1 MDPKEFL
8 REKKWKKMKKD
19 QWLILFLA
27 GVLLLIVAMPTGRS
41 SSKTAKGQNAQTET
55 AQTNGTGSGESD
67 YEKTL
72 ETRLA
77 QILEGMDGVGKVQV
91 MITFQDQGESV
102 VEKDVTMRQDT
113 GAGSSGQDSTGG
125 TTGSTGT
132 AGVGS
137 PGSRESSEST
147 VFSQSDGNETPFV
160 NKEILP
166 KIDGV
171 LIVAEGGADAG
182 VRKNISEAVEALFG
196 LDAHKIKI
204 VKMKTKGDSN

>member
-1 MDPKEFL
+1 MDLKEFL

-27 GVLLLIVAMPTGRS
+27 GVLLLVVAMPAGKS
-41 SSKTAKGQNAQTET
+41 SSKTEKQQKAQREI
-55 AQTNGTGSGESD
+55 AQANGIGAEEND

-77 QILEGMDGVGKVQV
+77 QILEGMDGVGNVQV

-102 VEKDVTMRQDT
+102 VEKDVTMRQDAGT
-113 GAGSSGQDSTGG
+113 GSSGQASTDG
-125 TTGSTGT
+125 TTESSGMGNS
-132 AGVGS
+132 
-137 PGSRESSEST
+137 GSRESSEST
-147 VFSQSDGNETPFV
+147 VFAQSDGDETPFV

-171 LIVAEGGADAG
+171 LIVAEGGADAS

>member
-1 MDPKEFL
+1 MDLKEFL

-27 GVLLLIVAMPTGRS
+27 GVLLLVVAIPTGKS
-41 SSKTAKGQNAQTET
+41 SSKTEKQQNAQTEI

-67 YEKTL
+67 YEETL

-77 QILEGMDGVGKVQV
+77 QILEGMDGVGNVQV

-102 VEKDVTMRQDT
+102 VEKDVTMRQDAGT
-113 GAGSSGQDSTGG
+113 GSSGAGSSNS
-125 TTGSTGT
+125 
-132 AGVGS
+132 
-137 PGSRESSEST
+137 GSRESSEST
-147 VFSQSDGNETPFV
+147 VFSQSDGDETPFV

-171 LIVAEGGADAG
+171 LVVAEGGADAS

>member
-1 MDPKEFL
+1 MDLKEFL

-27 GVLLLIVAMPTGRS
+27 GVLLLVVAIPSGKS
-41 SSKTAKGQNAQTET
+41 SSKTEKQQNAQTEI

-67 YEKTL
+67 YEETL

-77 QILEGMDGVGKVQV
+77 QILEGMDGVGNVQV

-102 VEKDVTMRQDT
+102 VEKDVTMRQDAGT
-113 GAGSSGQDSTGG
+113 GSSGAGSSNS
-125 TTGSTGT
+125 
-132 AGVGS
+132 
-137 PGSRESSEST
+137 GSRESSEST
-147 VFSQSDGNETPFV
+147 VFSQSDGDETPFV

-171 LIVAEGGADAG
+171 LVVAEGGADAG

>member
-1 MDPKEFL
+1 MDLKEFL

-27 GVLLLIVAMPTGRS
+27 GVLLLVVAMPAGKS
-41 SSKTAKGQNAQTET
+41 SSKTEKQQNAQTEI
-55 AQTNGTGSGESD
+55 AQANGTGSGEND

-77 QILEGMDGVGKVQV
+77 QILEGMDGVGNVQV

-102 VEKDVTMRQDT
+102 VEKDVTMRQDAGT
-113 GAGSSGQDSTGG
+113 GSSGQASTDG
-125 TTGSTGT
+125 TTESSGMGNS
-132 AGVGS
+132 
-137 PGSRESSEST
+137 GSRESSEST
-147 VFSQSDGNETPFV
+147 VFAQSDGDETPFV

-171 LIVAEGGADAG
+171 LIVAEGGADAS

>member
-1 MDPKEFL
+1 MDLKEFL
-8 REKKWKKMKKD
+8 REKKWRKMKKD

-27 GVLLLIVAMPTGRS
+27 GVLLLVVAMPAGKYS
-41 SSKTAKGQNAQTET
+41 STTEKQQNEQTEI
-55 AQTNGTGSGESD
+55 AQTNGTGSGESN

-72 ETRLA
+72 ETRLE
-77 QILEGMDGVGKVQV
+77 QILEGMDGVGNVQV

-102 VEKDVTMRQDT
+102 VEKDVTMRQDV
-113 GAGSSGQDSTGG
+113 GAGSSGQDSAGG
-125 TTGSTGT
+125 ISESSG
-132 AGVGS
+132 AGNSGI
-137 PGSRESSEST
+137 RESSEST
-147 VFSQSDGNETPFV
+147 VFAQSDGDETPFV

>member
-1 MDPKEFL
+1 MDLKEFL

-27 GVLLLIVAMPTGRS
+27 GVLLLVVAIPSGKS
-41 SSKTAKGQNAQTET
+41 SSKTEKQQNAQTEI

-67 YEKTL
+67 YEETL

-77 QILEGMDGVGKVQV
+77 QILEGMDGVGNVQV

-102 VEKDVTMRQDT
+102 VEKDVTMRQDAGT
-113 GAGSSGQDSTGG
+113 GSSGAGSSNS
-125 TTGSTGT
+125 
-132 AGVGS
+132 
-137 PGSRESSEST
+137 GSRESSEST
-147 VFSQSDGNETPFV
+147 VFSQSDGDETPFV

-171 LIVAEGGADAG
+171 LVVAEGGADAG
-182 VRKNISEAVEALFG
+182 VRKNISESVEALFG

>member
-1 MDPKEFL
+1 MNLKEFL

-27 GVLLLIVAMPTGRS
+27 GVLLLVVAMPGGKSR
-41 SSKTAKGQNAQTET
+41 SKTEKQQDVQTES
-55 AQTNGTGSGESD
+55 AQTNGTGWGESD

-72 ETRLA
+72 ETRLE
-77 QILEGMDGVGKVQV
+77 QILQGMDGVGNVQV
-91 MITFQDQGESV
+91 MITFLDQGESV
-102 VEKDVTMRQDT
+102 VEKDVTMRQDADT
-113 GAGSSGQDSTGG
+113 GTGNSGQDSGGG
-125 TTGSTGT
+125 TTGSSEMGN
-132 AGVGS
+132 S
-137 PGSRESSEST
+137 GSRESSEST
-147 VFSQSDGNETPFV
+147 VFSQSDGDETPFV

-171 LIVAEGGADAG
+171 LIVAEGGEDAS

>member
-1 MDPKEFL
+1 MDLKEFL

-19 QWLILFLA
+19 QWLILFLT
-27 GVLLLIVAMPTGRS
+27 GVLLLIVAMPAGKS
-41 SSKTAKGQNAQTET
+41 SSKTAKQQNAQTEI

-77 QILEGMDGVGKVQV
+77 QILEGMDGVGNVQV

-102 VEKDVTMRQDT
+102 VEKDVTMRQDAGT
-113 GAGSSGQDSTGG
+113 GSSGQDSAGG
-125 TTGSTGT
+125 TTDSSGRGS
-132 AGVGS
+132 S
-137 PGSRESSEST
+137 NSGSRESSEST
-147 VFSQSDGNETPFV
+147 VFAQSDGDETPFV

-171 LIVAEGGADAG
+171 LIVAEGGADAS

>member
-1 MDPKEFL
+1 MNLKEFL

-27 GVLLLIVAMPTGRS
+27 GVLLLVVAMPTGRS
-41 SSKTAKGQNAQTET
+41 SSKTAKGQNAQTEI

-113 GAGSSGQDSTGG
+113 GAGSSGQDSAGG
-125 TTGSTGT
+125 TTGT

-137 PGSRESSEST
+137 SGSRESSEST
-147 VFSQSDGNETPFV
+147 VFSQSDGNEIPFV

>member
-1 MDPKEFL
+1 MDLKEFL

-27 GVLLLIVAMPTGRS
+27 GVLLLVVAMPAGKS
-41 SSKTAKGQNAQTET
+41 SSKTEKQQNAQTEI
-55 AQTNGTGSGESD
+55 AQVNGIGSGEND

-77 QILEGMDGVGKVQV
+77 QILEGMDGVGNVQV

-102 VEKDVTMRQDT
+102 VEKDVTMRQDAGT
-113 GAGSSGQDSTGG
+113 GSSGQASTDG
-125 TTGSTGT
+125 TTESSGMGKS
-132 AGVGS
+132 
-137 PGSRESSEST
+137 GSRESSEST
-147 VFSQSDGNETPFV
+147 VFAQSDGDETPFV

-171 LIVAEGGADAG
+171 LIVAEGGADASI
-182 VRKNISEAVEALFG
+182 RKNISEAVEALFG

>member
-1 MDPKEFL
+1 MDLKEFL

-27 GVLLLIVAMPTGRS
+27 GVLLLVVAMPTGKS
-41 SSKTAKGQNAQTET
+41 SSKTVKQQNAQTEI

-77 QILEGMDGVGKVQV
+77 QILEGMEGVGNVQV
-91 MITFQDQGESV
+91 MITFRDQGESI
-102 VEKDVTMRQDT
+102 VEKDVTMREDT
-113 GAGSSGQDSTGG
+113 QEGEQKEGETDTVNGGSGSCENSE
-125 TTGSTGT
+125 TTVY
-132 AGVGS
+132 A
-137 PGSRESSEST
+137 R
-147 VFSQSDGNETPFV
+147 SDGDETPFV
-160 NKEILP
+160 NRAILP

-171 LIVAEGGADAG
+171 LIVAEGGDDSE
-182 VRKNISEAVEALFG
+182 VRKNISESVEALFG

>member
-1 MDPKEFL
+1 MDLKEFL

-27 GVLLLIVAMPTGRS
+27 GVLLLVVAMPAGKS
-41 SSKTAKGQNAQTET
+41 SSKTIKQQNTQTEI
-55 AQTNGTGSGESD
+55 AQTNGSESGESD

-77 QILEGMDGVGKVQV
+77 QILQGMDGVGKVQV

-102 VEKDVTMRQDT
+102 VEKDVTMRQDAAT
-113 GAGSSGQDSTGG
+113 GSSGHDSAG
-125 TTGSTGT
+125 GT
-132 AGVGS
+132 AGSLGGESSGS
-137 PGSRESSEST
+137 GSLESSEST
-147 VFSQSDGNETPFV
+147 VFSQLDGDETPFV

>member
-1 MDPKEFL
+1 MDLKEFL

-27 GVLLLIVAMPTGRS
+27 GVLLLIVAMPAGKS
-41 SSKTAKGQNAQTET
+41 SSKTIKQQNTQTEI
-55 AQTNGTGSGESD
+55 AQTNGTESGESD

-77 QILEGMDGVGKVQV
+77 QILQGMDGVGKVQV

-102 VEKDVTMRQDT
+102 VEKDVTMRQDSAGGT
-113 GAGSSGQDSTGG
+113 AGSLGGGSSGS
-125 TTGSTGT
+125 
-132 AGVGS
+132 
-137 PGSRESSEST
+137 GSRESSEST
-147 VFSQSDGNETPFV
+147 VFSQLDGDETPFV